1 MTADTDMRVN
11 AFKLDKQQQQKQ
23 KQKCING
30 LKLFQ
35 RKKGIG
41 LALELLV
48 LGTLENL

>member
-11 AFKLDKQQQQKQ
+11 AFKLDKQQKQ